1 MSLLEVICLAG
12 LAYSPSATRPS
23 LRPAV
28 SAHTTLTAIAS
39 PPEPP
44 RPEVD
49 LPTPTEEGGQLASL
63 LPLSLLLES
72 QEADR
77 SKDALVG
84 EDAGRFALKN
94 ERWGD
99 VAILPAQA
107 TGGAPARARARPRAR
122 AGAAK
127 ATLVAAAGCSS
138 ARRWGRS

>member
-1 MSLLEVICLAG
+1 MSLLEVICLVG

-63 LPLSLLLES
+63 LPLWLAPQHTPSPSVRGPALS
-72 QEADR
+72 QCEWLA
-77 SKDALVG
+77 
-84 EDAGRFALKN
+84 
-94 ERWGD
+94 
-99 VAILPAQA
+99 
-107 TGGAPARARARPRAR
+107 
-122 AGAAK
+122 
-127 ATLVAAAGCSS
+127 
-138 ARRWGRS
+138 